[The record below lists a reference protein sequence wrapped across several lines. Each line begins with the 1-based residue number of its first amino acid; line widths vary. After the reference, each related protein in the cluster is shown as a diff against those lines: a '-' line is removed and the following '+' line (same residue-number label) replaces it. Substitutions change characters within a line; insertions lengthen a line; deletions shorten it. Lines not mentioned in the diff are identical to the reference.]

1 LIDNESFQ
9 FSPFFTVVNKDQ
21 LRWYM
26 LVSKAFQRPDGRHV
40 IVSTR

>member
-26 LVSKAFQRPDGRHV
+26 LVSKAFQRPDGRRV